1 MFIKQIRMQDGILN
15 GIDQNLVNLQ
25 SINTINIMIGIQIRG
40 INLIKEKKVILRM
53 AKLESF
59 L

>member
-1 MFIKQIRMQDGILN
+1 MLVGILN

-25 SINTINIMIGIQIRG
+25 NINNQYYDWHCDSWDKPYNKPNTPDM
-40 INLIKEKKVILRM
+40 V
-53 AKLESF
+53 KLENY